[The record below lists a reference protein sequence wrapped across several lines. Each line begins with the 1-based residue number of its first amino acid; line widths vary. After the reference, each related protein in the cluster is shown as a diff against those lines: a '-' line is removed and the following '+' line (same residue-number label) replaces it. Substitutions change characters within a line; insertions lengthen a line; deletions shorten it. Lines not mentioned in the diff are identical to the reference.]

1 MEKTIIKWQTV
12 NTRKKNKNY
21 PEVGRIIVYKLKYKF
36 ADLGK
41 NEQIMTSVVR
51 DGISHPNVDDGPYGG
66 SILNGFQWC
75 YLEDIENIQE

>member
-36 ADLGK
+36 ADPK
-41 NEQIMTSVVR
+41 ENEQIMTGIVR
-51 DGISHPNVDDGPYGG
+51 SEAGNPYVDFGPYGG